1 MRKTLNSGLRN
12 IKIFFG
18 NYYYRFYLLVFILI
32 INGILEGL
40 SLASIPL
47 LLSSLFAE
55 NGNSLFSK
63 FSFLEINIPDINPVF
78 LFSFIVISIFLI
90 KNLFLLFALYFENIT
105 YLKIKKKVSSR
116 IFYKLLK
123 QDFIFQIKSNSAKSI
138 RIIDRDLDQAIEYF
152 RFIILYL
159 REIFTL
165 IAILVFLIL
174 GSSLFGVSTFFLLG
188 IISYFFL
195 KIVKNRIS
203 ITAKQVLELKLKVI
217 QKIQNVLKGI
227 KEIKIFS
234 LEQKVFNNFV
244 IDYYTAEKKKVIN
257 DIIFRLPKIILEVLG
272 IIFLVLSILV
282 LSLNLELQEILPII
296 TLLGISIVRL
306 VPCYGSLTSTL
317 SKIKGVIPGFKSIM
331 SELNDQNLTK
341 NFKFD
346 SDNNVNYKT
355 DFSEVTLQNL
365 DFGYN
370 RDTKILKNIN
380 LRLIKN
386 KSYFIK
392 GESGKGKSTLCYII
406 LGLLPPNKGNIL
418 IDNKIY
424 KTEEIKSLF
433 SYVPQESLILND
445 SIKNNIIFD
454 QKIEDKK
461 YFDQIIKL
469 IGIDEI
475 PNFQNDIEIGDG
487 GGILSGGQKQRIA
500 IARSLIRKPKIL
512 ILDESFNALHEEA
525 EKSLIKNIKQ
535 MCPNI
540 TLIIISHRSS
550 SMRDC
555 DEIIDFK
562 SDGSVEARDIV

>member
-1 MRKTLNSGLRN
+1 M
-12 IKIFFG
+12 
-18 NYYYRFYLLVFILI
+18 
-32 INGILEGL
+32 
-40 SLASIPL
+40 
-47 LLSSLFAE
+47 
-55 NGNSLFSK
+55 
-63 FSFLEINIPDINPVF
+63 
-78 LFSFIVISIFLI
+78 
-90 KNLFLLFALYFENIT
+90 
-105 YLKIKKKVSSR
+105 
-116 IFYKLLK
+116 
-123 QDFIFQIKSNSAKSI
+123 
-138 RIIDRDLDQAIEYF
+138 
-152 RFIILYL
+152 
-159 REIFTL
+159 
-165 IAILVFLIL
+165 
-174 GSSLFGVSTFFLLG
+174 LG

-195 KIVKNRIS
+195 KIVKDRIS

-424 KTEEIKSLF
+424 KKKEIKSLF

-487 GGILSGGQKQRIA
+487 GGILSEG
-500 IARSLIRKPKIL
+500 
-512 ILDESFNALHEEA
+512 
-525 EKSLIKNIKQ
+525 KNK
-535 MCPNI
+535 
-540 TLIIISHRSS
+540 
-550 SMRDC
+550 
-555 DEIIDFK
+555 E
-562 SDGSVEARDIV
+562 

>member
-78 LFSFIVISIFLI
+78 LFSFIVIFFFLI

>member
-195 KIVKNRIS
+195 KIVKDRIS

-370 RDTKILKNIN
+370 RDSKILKNIN